1 MENEY
6 WTQTGVAPN
15 AKPGDYRAS
24 GENKDGWKGYG
35 FTRPSSQ
42 ETTSVWSKGVESGA
56 GRACAIFPKIGEHK
70 AKLKAPIKYLH
81 DDTIEFPTDWTVMN
95 PGNGFMC
102 LYNEQMKLMMS
113 WDPNAKELVDAVT
126 GKVLGSAK
134 LNVYC

>member
-1 MENEY
+1 M
-6 WTQTGVAPN
+6 
-15 AKPGDYRAS
+15 
-24 GENKDGWKGYG
+24 
-35 FTRPSSQ
+35 
-42 ETTSVWSKGVESGA
+42 WSKGVESGA
-56 GRACAIFPKIGEHK
+56 GRACAIFEGIGEHK

-81 DDTIEFPTDWTVMN
+81 DDTIEFPTDWAIMN

-113 WDPNAKELVDAVT
+113 WDANAKELLDAVT